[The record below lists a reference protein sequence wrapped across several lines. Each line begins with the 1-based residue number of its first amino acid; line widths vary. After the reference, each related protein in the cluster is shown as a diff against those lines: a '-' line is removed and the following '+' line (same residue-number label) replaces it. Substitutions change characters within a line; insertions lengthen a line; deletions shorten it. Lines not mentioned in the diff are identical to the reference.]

1 MYSVKGVK
9 HLNNYK
15 LEVEFNSGDV
25 KVVDLE
31 PHLSGEVFEPLK
43 KIDYFKTVKVSKD
56 IDTIYWDNG
65 ADFAPEFLFQI
76 GK

>member
-31 PHLSGEVFEPLK
+31 LHLSGEVFEPLK